1 MEENTLLPENPSTP
15 GASNGSPVK
24 KWLGGLRLSRIL
36 RWVIMLALIYWTYI
50 NWHAD
55 VPVNQLVQRYAFPD
69 SKYMELNGMTV
80 HYRVTGKGEPL
91 VLLHDANSSLHTWV
105 GWTDSLSRY
114 YRVISVDLPGFGL
127 TGPHP
132 QGSYSAFMYA
142 SFFDQFIRKLN
153 LPNFHLAGNGLG
165 AQIAWFY
172 AAEYPGKLRKLILL
186 DAPGFEGKSTPW
198 IKWLARTP
206 VLNRVLWKITPRD
219 FICLMLEDMFADDQK
234 VNDTLVQRHYEL
246 LLRPGNRKA
255 FTDRAQVSE
264 NRPPVDLIGEITTPA
279 LILWGAEDTRI
290 SPEYAYEF
298 HRKIRGALLK
308 IYQNTGHWPQE
319 ENPAQTAEDVRAFL
333 EGRF

>member
-1 MEENTLLPENPSTP
+1 MEEQSLPPEKSPAPGRLQTL
-15 GASNGSPVK
+15 K
-24 KWLGGLRLSRIL
+24 KWLAVFSLYRIIRWALLLSL
-36 RWVIMLALIYWTYI
+36 GYWVYV

-55 VPVNQLVQRYAFPD
+55 LPVNQLVQRYAYPD
-69 SKYMELNGMTV
+69 SKYLELNGMTV
-80 HYRVTGKGEPL
+80 HYRESGKGEPL
-91 VLLHDANSSLHTWV
+91 VLLHDANSSLHTWA
-105 GWTDSLSRY
+105 GWTDSLSRH

-132 QGSYSAFMYA
+132 KGSYSTFMYA
-142 SFFDQFIRKLN
+142 NFFDQFIRQLN
-153 LPNFHLAGNGLG
+153 LPAFNLAGNGLG

-172 AAEYPGKLRKLILL
+172 ATEHPQRLRRLILL
-186 DAPGFEGKSTPW
+186 DAPGFEEKDTPW
-198 IKWLARTP
+198 IQWLARTP

-219 FICLMLEDMFADDQK
+219 FICLMLEGMYADDQK
-234 VNDTLVQRHYEL
+234 VSDTLVQRHFEM

-264 NRPPVDLIGEITTPA
+264 NRPPADLIEKINVPT

-298 HRKIRGALLK
+298 HRKIRKADLK

-319 ENPAQTAEDVRAFL
+319 ENPAQSAEDVRAFL